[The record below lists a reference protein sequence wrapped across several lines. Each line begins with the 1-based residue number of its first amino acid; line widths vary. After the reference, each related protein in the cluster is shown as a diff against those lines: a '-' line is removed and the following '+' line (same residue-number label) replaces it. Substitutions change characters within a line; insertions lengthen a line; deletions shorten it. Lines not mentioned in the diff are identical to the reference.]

1 MAYSRYR
8 RKTRRT
14 YRKST
19 RGARP
24 SARRSRYTVK
34 TRRYTRKRP
43 MSKRSVLNATS
54 RKKRDTMLSYSNVT
68 AAAPSGGTTFSTNP
82 SILVGNQQYILPWV
96 CTARDLSNASGGA
109 NIIINRSERT
119 STVCYMR
126 GLAENIR
133 IQTTNGM
140 PWMWRRVCFTLKGD
154 YLFNLSTSTAL
165 LFNETAPGGMRRSV
179 TNWAGIGSLP
189 ELIFRGT
196 ANVDWNDYYSAP
208 LDTSRIKVMYDRVR
222 TIAAGNEEGCTR
234 TYKQW
239 HSMNKNLV
247 YDDEERGDGEVGAN
261 FSTQGRQGMGDY
273 YVVDFFLARTGSTS
287 SDQLSFNPEASL
299 YWHEK

>member
-154 YLFNLSTSTAL
+154 YLFNLSTSTAKPPPVVC
-165 LFNETAPGGMRRSV
+165 ADQSP
-179 TNWAGIGSLP
+179 IGL
-189 ELIFRGT
+189 
-196 ANVDWNDYYSAP
+196 VSAP
-208 LDTSRIKVMYDRVR
+208 SPSLFSEAPPTSIGTT
-222 TIAAGNEEGCTR
+222 TIAPR
-234 TYKQW
+234 
-239 HSMNKNLV
+239 SIP
-247 YDDEERGDGEVGAN
+247 
-261 FSTQGRQGMGDY
+261 
-273 YVVDFFLARTGSTS
+273 VVSRSCMTECELLPLAMKKAAPARTNSGT
-287 SDQLSFNPEASL
+287 P
-299 YWHEK
+299 